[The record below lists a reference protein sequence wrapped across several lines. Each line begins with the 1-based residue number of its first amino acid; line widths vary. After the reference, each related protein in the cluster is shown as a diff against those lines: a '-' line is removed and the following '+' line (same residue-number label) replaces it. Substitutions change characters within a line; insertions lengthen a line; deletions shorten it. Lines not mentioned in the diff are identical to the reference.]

1 MMLVVSNVVQ
11 QGEFDRGCISDAVKE
26 YVKGFDLSQE
36 DSEAVR
42 TNGHLSD
49 AASWVIEVMVKGK
62 GRILL

>member
-49 AASWVIEVMVKGK
+49 AAS
-62 GRILL
+62 